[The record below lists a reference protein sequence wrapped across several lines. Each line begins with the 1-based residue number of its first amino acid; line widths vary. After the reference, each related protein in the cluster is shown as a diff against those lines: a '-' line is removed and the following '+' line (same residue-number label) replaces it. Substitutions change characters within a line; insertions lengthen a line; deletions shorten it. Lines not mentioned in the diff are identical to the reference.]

1 MPDERTRAEMLA
13 EAERLE
19 AEAQALLNGDY
30 DPAEFDDFED
40 DNYPSNDLPM
50 EPGKRSYPPP
60 PPPSDNRTIHLAN
73 KPARRCTAHRKN
85 GEQCRKWAIYGGT
98 VCASHGGRAPNVVAK
113 AKRRLEEAADRMAK
127 ELLDLA
133 ESNGSIPPYVK
144 LQAIDSALNRAGVVE
159 PKQVEVAV
167 STPFD
172 QLLGEVAGGS
182 RADYRRSVGH
192 PDPEPF
198 SLPIGHADTHRPGGP
213 RVLGETFDGHL
224 VLDGELGDD
233 REHQAVRDPGESDRS
248 GPSDD
253 QPDYYEPGRQTLTNP
268 VPLPNLPNGGYLPT
282 EDALEVAQN
291 ANRNHRAKMRRR

>member
-19 AEAQALLNGDY
+19 AEAQALIAGEITTADTY
-30 DPAEFDDFED
+30 RKPVPKSPVPHSSADPMRNVPVVQA
-40 DNYPSNDLPM
+40 
-50 EPGKRSYPPP
+50 KRSPP
-60 PPPSDNRTIHLAN
+60 
-73 KPARRCTAHRKN
+73 KRRCKARN
-85 GEQCRKWAIYGGT
+85 RQGNQCGQAPAIGQE
-98 VCASHGGRAPNVVAK
+98 VCRMHGGAAPQAIAK
-113 AKRRLEEAADRMAK
+113 ARERLEAAADRMA
-127 ELLDLA
+127 ERLLKLA
-133 ESNGSIPPYVK
+133 ENELGDGTKVGAYVQ
-144 LQAIDSALNRAGVVE
+144 LNAVNSALDRAGITE
-159 PKQVEVAV
+159 AKQVEVTV
-167 STPFD
+167 KPFD
-172 QLLGEVAGGS
+172 QLLGDVTGGS

-198 SLPIGHADTHRPGGP
+198 SLPIGQADTHRPGGP

-224 VLDGELGDD
+224 VLDGELADQP
-233 REHQAVRDPGESDRS
+233 EHQAVRDPGESDGS